1 MTKRSWGKLGASLLA
16 VVVCLAV
23 AGVIVLRSAAFHR
36 YLLAT
41 IIEKAQAATGARVE
55 IGDFSFSWS
64 GLRIDFDR
72 VVLHGTETSSQR
84 PLVAADHLGVAVK
97 ILSLWKREID
107 LKEILLERPVVSLQV
122 DQSGHNNL
130 PVSPARPRS
139 SSGNSTDAVFD
150 LAIKHV
156 NVSSGEVYYNDRS
169 IPLSADL
176 HNFRAETS
184 FSNLPQQQYKL
195 AAGYDQGVVAYQDLK
210 PVLHGLNLR
219 ATATRSGITIDE
231 LVATTGKSRIS
242 VGGVLNNYANPSLDG
257 TYEANLDTAEAVAL
271 AVATSTSANGQIQL
285 RGKINYQ
292 LKDKLPFIDGLSVE
306 GSLDSDALSYRTPAA
321 HGALT
326 ALRAKYQLSNANFYV
341 SEAQAAT
348 LGGHIS
354 AKFEMKH
361 LDVTPAARL
370 EAAAQNILVRQVAE
384 ALAACR
390 VDAANR
396 HGGEGGC
403 ESASGVDGE
412 HSIRPPG
419 RLPRRSA
426 LLRGRPHQV
435 AGCR

>member
-1 MTKRSWGKLGASLLA
+1 MKSGLGGVVFYDGGNVYSNINFRQFINNYTNSVGIGVRYDTPVGRFASTWATASTCAGTEDHAVLCDAGTIVLRGGFRNKCSCRLTEAGAISSGQTFMTKRSWGKLGASLLA

-169 IPLSADL
+169 IPLSATFTD
-176 HNFRAETS
+176 
-184 FSNLPQQQYKL
+184 
-195 AAGYDQGVVAYQDLK
+195 
-210 PVLHGLNLR
+210 
-219 ATATRSGITIDE
+219 
-231 LVATTGKSRIS
+231 
-242 VGGVLNNYANPSLDG
+242 
-257 TYEANLDTAEAVAL
+257 
-271 AVATSTSANGQIQL
+271 
-285 RGKINYQ
+285 
-292 LKDKLPFIDGLSVE
+292 
-306 GSLDSDALSYRTPAA
+306 
-321 HGALT
+321 
-326 ALRAKYQLSNANFYV
+326 
-341 SEAQAAT
+341 
-348 LGGHIS
+348 
-354 AKFEMKH
+354 
-361 LDVTPAARL
+361 
-370 EAAAQNILVRQVAE
+370 
-384 ALAACR
+384 
-390 VDAANR
+390 
-396 HGGEGGC
+396 
-403 ESASGVDGE
+403 
-412 HSIRPPG
+412 
-419 RLPRRSA
+419 LPRRDIV
-426 LLRGRPHQV
+426 Q
-435 AGCR
+435 